1 MYDTD
6 EPDIKQFILAIL
18 LNILVLYT
26 LFSILF

>member
-26 LFSILF
+26 LFSVFL